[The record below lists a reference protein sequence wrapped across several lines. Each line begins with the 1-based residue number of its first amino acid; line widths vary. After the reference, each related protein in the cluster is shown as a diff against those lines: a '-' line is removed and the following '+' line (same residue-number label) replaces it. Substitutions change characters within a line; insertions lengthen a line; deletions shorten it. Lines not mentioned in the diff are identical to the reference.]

1 MMRTTLALTCALSLL
16 LGTATGS
23 GAQEREVQ
31 VWSVS
36 SEASG
41 WIGVSLQQTSYT
53 MLSGDVVAE
62 VVIERVWEGSPAE
75 AAGIL
80 PGDRILRV
88 NGEVVDPAHSME
100 QLKTRPGDSVNLV
113 VLRDGEE
120 VTVELIAAERPGPMA
135 LVRGPTAVSWTTD
148 VDSLTRK
155 ILLTADSLK
164 VNLRL
169 LDGKGP
175 AVYSGDSLVFL
186 QPERVEATTVHVRRG
201 NGEEIELVRP
211 GSEMRFEYRVSE
223 GNEPAPFGVFV
234 ARTPE
239 TDSLLT
245 QRSRLRAEIERVR
258 ATEAERRTE
267 LARTTSSGEARVS
280 EEDPRLVG
288 LVKTREKLASELV
301 AVEEE
306 LARTSLEVLARRS
319 DASEPSAVSIRELPE
334 APRVRSLFPYL
345 VGERFVAG
353 AELTNLNPELAEYF
367 PASRGV
373 LVTEVVPGSPAHEAG
388 LKGGDIIVRVGD
400 MDVDSVDSLRRALSR
415 SGRDRP
421 ATITVAD
428 KNGTRVI
435 ELKR

>member
-1 MMRTTLALTCALSLL
+1 MRTTLALTCALSLIV
-16 LGTATGS
+16 GKAAES

-31 VWSVS
+31 VWTVS

-41 WIGVSLQQTSYT
+41 WIGFSLQQTSYT

-88 NGEVVDPAHSME
+88 NGEEVDPAHSME
-100 QLKTRPGDSVNLV
+100 QLKTRPGEAVTLV
-113 VLRDGEE
+113 LLRDGEE
-120 VTVELIAAERPGPMA
+120 RTVELVTAERPGPMA
-135 LVRGPTAVSWTTD
+135 LVRGPTSVSWTTD

-169 LDGKGP
+169 LDGRGP

-186 QPERVEATTVHVRRG
+186 QPERVEGGTVHVRTG
-201 NGEEIELVRP
+201 SGEEIEVVRP
-211 GSEMRFEYRVSE
+211 GYEMRFEYRVPE
-223 GNEPAPFGVFV
+223 GREPAPFGVFV

-239 TDSLLT
+239 TDSLLA
-245 QRSRLRAEIERVR
+245 QRSRLRTEIERVR
-258 ATEAERRTE
+258 ATEVQRRAE
-267 LARTTSSGEARVS
+267 LARTTSSGQARAS
-280 EEDPRLVG
+280 QEDPRLVG
-288 LVKTREKLASELV
+288 LVKTREKLSSEL
-301 AVEEE
+301 ADVEEE
-306 LARTSLEVLARRS
+306 LARASLEGLARRRA
-319 DASEPSAVSIRELPE
+319 DSEPAGVFVKEWPE
-334 APRVRSLFPYL
+334 APRVRSVFPYL

-388 LKGGDIIVRVGD
+388 LKGGDVIVRVGD
-400 MDVDSVDSLRRALSR
+400 TDVDSVDALRRALDR
-415 SGRDRP
+415 TGREGP
-421 ATITVAD
+421 ATITVAG
-428 KNGTRVI
+428 KSGTRVI
-435 ELKR
+435 DLKR